1 MNRYLRAGVA
11 ALLSLSV
18 IALIACSS
26 PTSATTP
33 SSPLSI
39 VDQLGRTVSIGKTPQ
54 RIISLAPSNTEI
66 LYALGLGD
74 RVVGV
79 TDYDDYPPEVKQK
92 QSVGGFADPNLEKV
106 VSLSPDLILA
116 APIHSTQVI
125 PQLENKGLTVV
136 ALAPTTLDEVLQAI
150 TLVGQITGTSAKAK
164 DLVDSMQKRIKA
176 VTDKTD
182 KLTSEQRPKVLYI
195 VWNDPLMASGLGTF
209 HDELIKKAGGVNMIT
224 DATGYPSISLET
236 VVQDNPDVI
245 LAGIG
250 MGAGEDAPLTFAKE
264 EPRLRDVSA
273 RLNNRVFGVDSD
285 TSGRAGPRI
294 VDVLEEFARLIHPE
308 LFK

>member
-1 MNRYLRAGVA
+1 MNRYLRAA
-11 ALLSLSV
+11 
-18 IALIACSS
+18 IAVLVSICVLPFLACSS
-26 PTSATTP
+26 PGSTTS

-39 VDQLGRTVSIGKTPQ
+39 VDQLGRTVSIDNTPQ

-66 LYALGLGD
+66 LFALGLGD

-79 TDYDDYPPEVKQK
+79 TDFDDYPSEVKEK
-92 QSVGGFADPNLEKV
+92 QSIGGFRDPNLEKV

-125 PQLENKGLTVV
+125 PQLENKGLTTV

-150 TLVGQITGTSAKAK
+150 TLVGQITGTSAKASV
-164 DLVDSMQKRIKA
+164 LVDSMQKRIKA

-182 KLTSEQRPKVLYI
+182 KLTPYQRPKVLYV
-195 VWNDPLMASGLGTF
+195 VWHDPLMGSGVGTF

-224 DATGYPSISLET
+224 DATGYPTISLET
-236 VVQDNPDVI
+236 VVQDSPDVI

-273 RLNNRVFGVDSD
+273 RVNNRVFGVDSD